1 MLFLQNKSLKGRHP
15 VGVVVALAG
24 NHRPPGERPV
34 SLLGFRLAARAS
46 TLFCLIRPG
55 RANRQNSPARAS
67 DETGPTAILALRD
80 ASVRSF
86 VPSSA
91 ASCRMA
97 VGPVSPDARAAFASG
112 CCAPCLRP
120 GRATPGQTGKIWPGG
135 HFSSPPSWAR
145 GASVLFAV
153 LRILHRFAL
162 RDAGRAL
169 PVAKI
174 KSNQQLLA
182 AGASLGVGRSNNR
195 LGPIASS
202 NNRLRPIA
210 NTPRPASTLPLDDE
224 AVQALPLRAATPVFA
239 KNSHQPLAV
248 GASLEG
254 RPQQA
259 ATFGRLPKA
268 AIGFTPLA
276 AFATPSPFVGAKSM
290 SVFVRLFPECR
301 YWLRP
306 TFGGLA
312 LSAFRKGLVLRLEA
326 VAVSWLALPYLRWAR
341 CHDSATA

>member
-67 DETGPTAILALRD
+67 DEAGPTAILALRD

-182 AGASLGVGRSNNR
+182 AGASLGVGRGNNR

-210 NTPRPASTLPLDDE
+210 NTPHPASTLPLDGE

-248 GASLEG
+248 GASLRG
-254 RPQQA
+254 GHSKQ
-259 ATFGRLPKA
+259 RLLVACLKLPSASRRWRRLQRLAPSSGLKA
-268 AIGFTPLA
+268 CRCLYASFLNADIGF
-276 AFATPSPFVGAKSM
+276 
-290 SVFVRLFPECR
+290 
-301 YWLRP
+301 
-306 TFGGLA
+306 
-312 LSAFRKGLVLRLEA
+312 
-326 VAVSWLALPYLRWAR
+326 ALPSVGWPYLHSGKGSFCAWKP
-341 CHDSATA
+341 